1 MSNKLATLL
10 LTVAGLALSPFI
22 ILGLITLVT
31 VAVVV
36 STLTSSFILI
46 RLVMLIL
53 EVLSSLTITSTNWLL
68 STTVHTLGKH
78 LWGWSHQQNQSILH
92 QRIME
97 QRKSSSSIARRRK
110 RSMTKLDVPERY
122 LPKRRSVSNPG
133 TPIRHHGNYFDTKA
147 ATLGLEMTT
156 RPQIVASL

>member
-1 MSNKLATLL
+1 MSNKLVSLL
-10 LTVAGLALSPFI
+10 LTVAGLALSPLI
-22 ILGLITLVT
+22 ILGLILL
-31 VAVVV
+31 VAVAIVV

-53 EVLSSLTITSTNWLL
+53 EVVSSLTITSTNWLL
-68 STTVHTLGKH
+68 STTVHTLGRH

-97 QRKSSSSIARRRK
+97 QRKVSSSLARRRK
-110 RSMTKLDVPERY
+110 RSMSKLDVPERY

-133 TPIRHHGNYFDTKA
+133 TPISHHGNYFDTR
-147 ATLGLEMTT
+147 ATLGLEMT